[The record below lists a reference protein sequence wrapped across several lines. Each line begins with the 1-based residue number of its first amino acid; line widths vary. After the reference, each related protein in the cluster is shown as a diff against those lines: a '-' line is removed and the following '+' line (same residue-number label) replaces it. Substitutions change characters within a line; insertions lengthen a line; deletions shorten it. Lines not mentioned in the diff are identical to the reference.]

1 MVPVDFV
8 EQLEDNASA
17 ETVNLLDET
26 LATKPP
32 LRLRAIRVLD

>member
-17 ETVNLLDET
+17 EAVHLFDLL
-26 LATKPP
+26 LAAKSS
-32 LRLRAIRVLD
+32 LRLRKMGILG

>member
-26 LATKPP
+26 LAMKPP
-32 LRLRAIRVLD
+32 LRLRAIRGLD